1 MNKLR
6 QLLHFVLLPLTIMI
20 VACATPLSFSQTS
33 ASPTATN
40 RTQTSSPS
48 LTRLV
53 GIYTTTITQQE
64 IAAAHNPRISFQV
77 QPGSWNFVLRSDGY
91 YTLTTSSRPYGMS
104 YVGEGTYTITGNQF
118 ISKDANCWEYFGNAG
133 HFATYMWSLQG
144 KQLQFTTAK
153 DACLSRQFV
162 FTLHPWLLQT

>member
-1 MNKLR
+1 MNKIR
-6 QLLHFVLLPLTIMI
+6 QPLHFVLLPLTILI

-40 RTQTSSPS
+40 RTPS
-48 LTRLV
+48 LTRLI
-53 GIYTTTITQQE
+53 GMYTTTITQQE
-64 IAAAHNPRISFQV
+64 IASAHNTRISFQV

-91 YTLTTSSRPYGMS
+91 YTLMTNNHPYGMS
-104 YVGEGTYTITGNQF
+104 YIGEGTYTITGNQL
-118 ISKDANCWEYFGNAG
+118 ISKDANCWEYYGNAG

-144 KQLQFTTAK
+144 KQLRFTTVK